1 MVFIKVKRKGL
12 PTKELK
18 DRHFLLE
25 NLREIRSEF
34 ADIYL
39 NDINN
44 THTEKLSY
52 EGFTQFS
59 TRNGWLAASDLF
71 HMFTYQLSSIHSI
84 ITYKSTDV

>member
-1 MVFIKVKRKGL
+1 MVCIKAKIKGL

-34 ADIYL
+34 ANIYL
-39 NDINN
+39 NDIND
-44 THTEKLSY
+44 THTEKMFY

-59 TRNGWLAASDLF
+59 TMNGWLAASDLF
-71 HMFTYQLSSIHSI
+71 HMFT
-84 ITYKSTDV
+84 